1 MKIKVGD
8 KVRVL
13 SGNDKGKEGEVLKVI
28 PKENKVV
35 VKGINIKK
43 RHKKATRQGE
53 QSGIIEY
60 EFPLDVS
67 KVGFIDP
74 KTKKTT
80 RIGYKLNKDGK
91 KVRISKKSQEEI
103 K

>member
-8 KVRVL
+8 NVKVL

-35 VKGINIKK
+35 VKGVNMRKK
-43 RHKKATRQGE
+43 HQKARRQGE
-53 QSGIIEY
+53 QSGILEY
-60 EFPLDVS
+60 EFPINVS
-67 KVGFIDP
+67 KVGYIDP
-74 KTKKTT
+74 KTKEVS
-80 RIGYKLNKDGK
+80 RIGYKFDKDGK
-91 KVRISKKSQEEI
+91 KVRISKKSNKEI

>member
-8 KVRVL
+8 NVRIL

-28 PKENKVV
+28 PKESKVV
-35 VKGINIKK
+35 VKGVNIRKK
-43 RHKKATRQGE
+43 HKKATRQGE

-60 EFPLDVS
+60 EFPINVS

-74 KTKKTT
+74 KTKETS
-80 RIGYKLNKDGK
+80 RIGYKIDKNNKK
-91 KVRISKKSQEEI
+91 IRISKKSNQEI